1 MVGKRDDGHTYE
13 FVADLAFRIDGHV
26 QIGTDGWPS
35 YPGAV
40 MGSFDGRSSY
50 GQIVKAFGGGDSQHR
65 YSPAGHAGARRLGMW
80 GMPRFRYISTSH
92 VERQNL
98 TMRMQM
104 RRFTRLTNA
113 FSKKLNNLPGGGGP
127 AFRQLQFLSPAFIA
141 RRRHPGCGSCPRIGG
156 LAHRPAAS
164 NLGLESLGRV
174 LSCHVTDGEAWA
186 VETQRPN

>member
-13 FVADLAFRIDGHV
+13 FVADLAIRIDGHV
-26 QIGTDGWPS
+26 QISTDGWPS

-40 MGSFDGRSSY
+40 MDSFDGRSSY

-65 YSPAGHAGARRLGMW
+65 YSPAGLAGARRLGMW
-80 GMPRFRYISTSH
+80 GMPRFRYILTSSCGASESH
-92 VERQNL
+92 HANADAAIHPAHQ
-98 TMRMQM
+98 
-104 RRFTRLTNA
+104 RLLEEA
-113 FSKKLNNLPGGGGP
+113 EQSPGGGGP
-127 AFRQLQFLSPAFIA
+127 AFRPLQFLSPAFIA
-141 RRRHPGCGSCPRIGG
+141 RRRHPDCGGCPRIGG